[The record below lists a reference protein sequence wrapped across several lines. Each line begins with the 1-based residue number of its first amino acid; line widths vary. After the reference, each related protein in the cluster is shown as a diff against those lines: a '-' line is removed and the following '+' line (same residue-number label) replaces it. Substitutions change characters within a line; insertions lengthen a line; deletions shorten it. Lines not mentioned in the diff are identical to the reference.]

1 MSRQTTLQSAFCRAR
16 STPSTTAAS
25 TDDGTETFDEASG
38 LSLREQGSTWNG
50 CGETLANPEDE
61 GATAGTVLDEHTT
74 AADLLPEEDDI
85 AAGTVLDEH
94 TTAADLH
101 PEEDDIAALL
111 DAEERALFGDSES
124 DASYDVAPTAVA
136 LDGSPS
142 ELANPSYM
150 PAPPAVDAAAPG
162 GLDADTLCY
171 QNAVAEKPENA
182 P

>member
-85 AAGTVLDEH
+85 AA
-94 TTAADLH
+94 
-101 PEEDDIAALL
+101 LL

-124 DASYDVAPTAVA
+124 DAGCHVAPA
-136 LDGSPS
+136 
-142 ELANPSYM
+142 
-150 PAPPAVDAAAPG
+150 AVDAA
-162 GLDADTLCY
+162 
-171 QNAVAEKPENA
+171 AEKPENA
-182 P
+182 PQPSSSSVDPQE

>member
-1 MSRQTTLQSAFCRAR
+1 MVRKAILIKHPGDRMSRQTTLQSAFCRAR

-85 AAGTVLDEH
+85 AA
-94 TTAADLH
+94 
-101 PEEDDIAALL
+101 LL

-124 DASYDVAPTAVA
+124 DAGCDV
-136 LDGSPS
+136 SP
-142 ELANPSYM
+142 A
-150 PAPPAVDAAAPG
+150 AVD
-162 GLDADTLCY
+162 
-171 QNAVAEKPENA
+171 AVAEKPENA
-182 P
+182 PQPSSSSVDPQE